1 MKELLVKIEE
11 QLKGSVKDIG
21 TFLARYKILI
31 DNIEDSREAL
41 DYQTGALKKARAELK
56 EVENKK
62 SHQELKNRL
71 EAEIKRYEG
80 LCVNIA
86 KNHAKAVHDA
96 NKAALWTKEAET
108 KRASA
113 AECEQTAIK
122 KGSAWQA
129 KEKQLELDRKQL
141 EKDRGDFA
149 DKEIEYLIRMDSLSK
164 EEDKA
169 KAANKEIIRR
179 RANLNATEENLKVL
193 EKELKAKYGK
203 K

>member
-1 MKELLVKIEE
+1 MR
-11 QLKGSVKDIG
+11 QL
-21 TFLARYKILI
+21 LI
-31 DNIEDSREAL
+31 DIKNKLRSSTEDMSTLLIKSKTLFDEVIISKKVL
-41 DYQTGALKKARAELK
+41 DCQTSDLKEARAELK
-56 EVENKK
+56 EIENKK
-62 SHQELKNRL
+62 SHQEFKNRL
-71 EAEIKRYEG
+71 KTEIKRYEG

-96 NKAALWTKEAET
+96 NKATLWTKEAES